1 MRSAT
6 LNSHDPS
13 KPLSWFLTY
22 VRTLS
27 GAYFDDRRDQHVLV
41 CSHDHALFALS
52 AHLRCCA
59 AAQPVRD
66 LHLIRARMR
75 AETTPRLSK
84 IAFGRL
90 HRSSVLVEPTL
101 ACCCVHAQQDCS
113 TPATATQMHSP
124 TDCLPAGGIGAFRA
138 LADSQQLDATRAA
151 RAVKNDVA
159 ALAATS
165 VCHAARTRNAHVRI
179 PSSIEVQ

>member
-1 MRSAT
+1 MCARFQVPT
-6 LNSHDPS
+6 L
-13 KPLSWFLTY
+13 
-22 VRTLS
+22 R
-27 GAYFDDRRDQHVLV
+27 FDDRRDQHVLV

-90 HRSSVLVEPTL
+90 HGPSVLVEPTL

-124 TDCLPAGGIGAFRA
+124 TE
-138 LADSQQLDATRAA
+138 
-151 RAVKNDVA
+151 
-159 ALAATS
+159 LAASAHSVHWQTLSSLTRRVPLAPSRMTWPRWRQHPCATHDAPGTHTS
-165 VCHAARTRNAHVRI
+165 GYRRRSKCNNVILV
-179 PSSIEVQ
+179 